1 MSVVSAGAPER
12 PLEPAKQTFHGG
24 RLTVPIQSSPH
35 QHYAPAN
42 PASLV
47 RKGAVARQVKRLRQT
62 TVRRL
67 ERPVRSVDM
76 PQQGKELICT
86 RAIPMGHKV
95 LERGPNQLRS
105 RFEIVVLS
113 PHIMMDQG
121 VGMRTRR
128 ALEQDIRESSSERRG
143 RKEWVRKRRS

>member
-76 PQQGKELICT
+76 PQQGKELI
-86 RAIPMGHKV
+86 RSE
-95 LERGPNQLRS
+95 ERSVGKECVSTCRS
-105 RFEIVVLS
+105 RWT
-113 PHIMMDQG
+113 P
-121 VGMRTRR
+121 
-128 ALEQDIRESSSERRG
+128 
-143 RKEWVRKRRS
+143 

>member
-67 ERPVRSVDM
+67 ERPVRPVDM
-76 PQQGKELICT
+76 PKQGKELIGNRKST
-86 RAIPMGHKV
+86 NLNSSHKCA
-95 LERGPNQLRS
+95 S
-105 RFEIVVLS
+105 RM
-113 PHIMMDQG
+113 P
-121 VGMRTRR
+121 
-128 ALEQDIRESSSERRG
+128 SSLVKKKSN
-143 RKEWVRKRRS
+143 KITTT

>member
-76 PQQGKELICT
+76 PQQGKELICP
-86 RAIPMGHKV
+86 RAIPRSEEHTSELQSLMRISYAV
-95 LERGPNQLRS
+95 LCLKKKKKP
-105 RFEIVVLS
+105 
-113 PHIMMDQG
+113 
-121 VGMRTRR
+121 
-128 ALEQDIRESSSERRG
+128 
-143 RKEWVRKRRS
+143 